1 MQYIAASIHNNGLAR
16 VVGATSEQYAKTIA
30 RLMAEDQFGRPL
42 TDDELDDLHNTGQIY
57 NDSDADNIVTFTVGS
72 VE

>member
-16 VVGATSEQYAKTIA
+16 VVGATSEQYAKAIA
-30 RLMAEDQFGRPL
+30 RLMAEEHFRRPL

-57 NDSDADNIVTFTVGS
+57 NDSDADNVVTFTVGS

>member
-16 VVGATSEQYAKTIA
+16 VVGATSEQSAKTIV
-30 RLMAEDQFGRPL
+30 RLMAEDHFRRPL
-42 TDDELDDLHNTGQIY
+42 TDDELDDLHNTWQIY
-57 NDSDADNIVTFTVGS
+57 NDSDADNVVTFAVGS

>member
-16 VVGATSEQYAKTIA
+16 VIGATSEQYAKA
-30 RLMAEDQFGRPL
+30 LVRLMAEDQFGRPL
-42 TDDELDDLHNTGQIY
+42 TEEELNDLRNTGQIY

>member
-16 VVGATSEQYAKTIA
+16 VVGATSEQYAKA
-30 RLMAEDQFGRPL
+30 VVRLMAEEHFGRSL
-42 TDDELDDLHNTGQIY
+42 TEEELEDLHNTGQIY
-57 NDSDADNIVTFTVGS
+57 NDKDADNVVTFTVGS

>member
-16 VVGATSEQYAKTIA
+16 VIGAASEQDAKA
-30 RLMAEDQFGRPL
+30 MVRLMAEDQFGRPL

-57 NDSDADNIVTFTVGS
+57 NDSDADNVVTFDVGY

>member
-16 VVGATSEQYAKTIA
+16 VIGATSEQYAKAIV

-42 TDDELDDLHNTGQIY
+42 TEEELNDLRNTGQIY